1 MTLQNIHQCRGLTLL
16 WLSSRHKIANSRF
29 SLGSRL
35 TGGCWSIVTML
46 ARILT
51 KYWSM
56 NHAQCQLRSRDQRLL
71 KTRDYANL
79 GSGEWEYPLERE
91 RIRRIK
97 SLDTP
102 HCHFINQDIRIIRG
116 WGDIS
121 IFAETF
127 QTHYEMHHR
136 GNVLCCV
143 WAMSTSAVY
152 CAPELLSLHKTHN
165 CPSSLSLRGGCAL
178 YAPSQSSKCAC

>member
-1 MTLQNIHQCRGLTLL
+1 MMSEVETFRIVCDLYSSTGVTGHLEMSLEAPYPYDFTTIHQCRGLTLL

-35 TGGCWSIVTML
+35 TEGCWSIVTML

-56 NHAQCQLRSRDQRLL
+56 NHAQCQLGSWDQRLL

-91 RIRRIK
+91 SDGLNLLTLCIVI
-97 SLDTP
+97 SS
-102 HCHFINQDIRIIRG
+102 IRISG
-116 WGDIS
+116 LED
-121 IFAETF
+121 ETSLF
-127 QTHYEMHHR
+127 
-136 GNVLCCV
+136 
-143 WAMSTSAVY
+143 
-152 CAPELLSLHKTHN
+152 LLRHFRLIMRCS
-165 CPSSLSLRGGCAL
+165 
-178 YAPSQSSKCAC
+178 